1 MYTLL
6 CSRALE
12 LFFLLFDKRR
22 TNTNN
27 LNNAKYI
34 YDYVMLSNEKKK
46 KRRKNRINLKKMEKW
61 EIKENKDLHIPIQN
75 VGEP

>member
-46 KRRKNRINLKKMEKW
+46 KKDVRI
-61 EIKENKDLHIPIQN
+61 
-75 VGEP
+75 V